1 MTADELLTQLQPDSE
16 MARLVRRVA
25 QERLTWVVV
34 PNSGVLAWEGRE
46 PASWAIVST
55 WLSIHHVT
63 LVRI

>member
-16 MARLVRRVA
+16 MARLVKRVS

-34 PNSGVLAWEGRE
+34 PNSGVLAWERRE
-46 PASWAIVST
+46 PMSWAIVST
-55 WLSIHHVT
+55 WLSRHHVA